1 MKIPGFTRMVSAP
14 AAPAVLSTVSSASPA
29 AILLVAV
36 APGAAYPASIMTMV
50 PAKILTAAF
59 MGSA

>member
-1 MKIPGFTRMVSAP
+1 MVSAP